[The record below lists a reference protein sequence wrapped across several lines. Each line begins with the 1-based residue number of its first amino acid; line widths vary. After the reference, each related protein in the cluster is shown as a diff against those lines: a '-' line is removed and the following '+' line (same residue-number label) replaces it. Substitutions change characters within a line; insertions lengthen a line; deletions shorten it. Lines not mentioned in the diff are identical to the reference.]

1 MFNFH
6 TLPFK
11 RITTHLSIAAI
22 LALSTSATQADVT
35 RSLAL
40 PSGTPSADEIIDQV
54 YFVNHFFG
62 FDNYGIGKKGK
73 KITVLVNKS
82 AGKKPTTVT
91 VERYLNNNY
100 DDDSTVKA
108 RDLAI
113 FRSGKLRGTGML
125 VTEFD
130 DQAKSSSYAIWI
142 PSLRK
147 IRRFAEPAH
156 DDAWGGTDFTFGD
169 VVLRKPQNET
179 HEMAG
184 SDTFSGCL
192 GAVAL
197 ADNEKNKYTRKL
209 PEASCVAEGK
219 SVYKVKSTTKFENW
233 WYDHRISYVDTQ
245 SFADYRTEFFKD
257 GKQVKVI
264 DRDWRPA
271 EGATNPRQVIWGYWY
286 GKTFE
291 TGHETWAVI
300 PPEVVTYND
309 SSKKQKLWTEKTLRK
324 IRR

>member
-6 TLPFK
+6 SLPFK
-11 RITTHLSIAAI
+11 RITTHLSIAAT
-22 LALSTSATQADVT
+22 LAICTTATQADVT

-54 YFVNHFFG
+54 YYVNHFFG

-82 AGKKPTTVT
+82 AGEKPTTVT
-91 VERYLNNNY
+91 VERYLNNSYN
-100 DDDSTVKA
+100 DDDTVKA

-130 DQAKSSSYAIWI
+130 DPAKNSSYAIWI

-179 HEMAG
+179 HEMVG

-192 GAVAL
+192 GAVTL
-197 ADNEKNKYTRKL
+197 ADDEKNKYTRKL
-209 PEASCVAEGK
+209 PDASCVAEGK
-219 SVYKVKSTTKFENW
+219 SIYKVKSTTKFENW
-233 WYDHRISYVDTQ
+233 WYDERISYVDKE

-271 EGATNPRQVIWGYWY
+271 EGATNPRQVVWGYWY

-309 SSKKQKLWTEKTLRK
+309 TSKKQKLWTEKTLRK